1 MLKVSILTC
10 SYASARFFPIMIGSS
25 GGLENGFWIWGSNLK
40 EYVLYF
46 YAQMDGQRVAHGVA
60 GAPNESRL
68 LELMERTGY
77 PMIQENGQRK
87 FGPPPGW
94 QGNRSIR

>member
-1 MLKVSILTC
+1 
-10 SYASARFFPIMIGSS
+10 
-25 GGLENGFWIWGSNLK
+25 
-40 EYVLYF
+40 
-46 YAQMDGQRVAHGVA
+46 MDGQRVAHGVA

-87 FGPPPGW
+87 FGGPPPGW
-94 QGNRSIR
+94 QGNLSLLNEFKLLARSHQACKVE